1 MSLND
6 KICVIAANNSY
17 TDDNKLIDYLQL
29 ASIAAE
35 RVKYYL
41 GLPTYLI
48 TNDVDAAKEYTIF
61 AGYVEGI
68 PTIVNK
74 RNVIAGDS
82 TIQYAWKNDARIDAF
97 NLTKGLANKVLM
109 IDADYMV
116 ASNQLSVHLK
126 SDSPFWMFANARDI
140 TGSGSY
146 INKYFPSNDIPQR
159 WATGMCWDHSTEAE
173 VIFETA
179 KMVRD
184 NYEFYALMLCMP
196 RAPFR
201 NDVAFSVAAHL
212 HNVPLTNTQKL
223 CNLPP
228 AGYVYSKENAKQW
241 IVEFGEKCFRW
252 CHDDLHILNKMY
264 AIDSTLMD
272 QLRLKNVKA

>member
-17 TDDNKLIDYLQL
+17 TGDDRLLDYLQL

-48 TNDVDAAKEYTIF
+48 TSDVDAAKEYTIF
-61 AGYVEGI
+61 AGYIKGI

-116 ASNQLSVHLK
+116 ASDQLSVHLK
-126 SDSPFWMFANARDI
+126 NDSPFWMFTKALDV
-140 TGSGSY
+140 TGSGIY
-146 INKYFPSNDIPQR
+146 LNNYFPSNDIHQR
-159 WATGMCWDHSTEAE
+159 WATAMCWDHSTEAE

-184 NYEFYALMLCMP
+184 NYEFYALMLGMP

-201 NDVAFSVAAHL
+201 NDVAFSIASHL
-212 HNVPLTNTQKL
+212 HNIPLTSTQRL
-223 CNLPP
+223 WNLPP
-228 AGYVYSKENAKQW
+228 AGHVVHKERSNSW
-241 IVEFGEKCFRW
+241 LVSFGEKVFTW
-252 CHDDLHILNKMY
+252 HNDIHILNKMY
-264 AIDSTLMD
+264 AIDSFLMD